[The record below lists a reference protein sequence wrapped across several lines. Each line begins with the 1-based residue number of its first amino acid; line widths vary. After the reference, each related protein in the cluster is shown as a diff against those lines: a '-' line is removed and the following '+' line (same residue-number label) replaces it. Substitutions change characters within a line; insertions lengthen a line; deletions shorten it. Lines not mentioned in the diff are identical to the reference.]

1 MVFFFFLQAPF
12 TGGEDGLQAVPRGS
26 LLGFIDLRNDM
37 NLYYAVVG
45 IFLIGYFICWRVVN
59 SPFGS
64 VIKAIKENEPRCV
77 SLGYDVDMYKLIVFI
92 ISAAIAGLAGATKTI
107 VFVSATLSD
116 AMWQT
121 SGLVV
126 LMTLI
131 GGVGT
136 FIGPVLGA
144 LIVVSLESKIGDI
157 GRFLAEVTG
166 VNWFNT
172 LGESVS
178 LIMGLIF
185 IICVMAFR
193 KGIVGE
199 LKAKLT
205 RSGTNLKGGSGLL
218 EKS

>member
-1 MVFFFFLQAPF
+1 
-12 TGGEDGLQAVPRGS
+12 
-26 LLGFIDLRNDM
+26 
-37 NLYYAVVG
+37 
-45 IFLIGYFICWRVVN
+45 
-59 SPFGS
+59 
-64 VIKAIKENEPRCV
+64 
-77 SLGYDVDMYKLIVFI
+77 
-92 ISAAIAGLAGATKTI
+92 
-107 VFVSATLSD
+107 
-116 AMWQT
+116 MWQT